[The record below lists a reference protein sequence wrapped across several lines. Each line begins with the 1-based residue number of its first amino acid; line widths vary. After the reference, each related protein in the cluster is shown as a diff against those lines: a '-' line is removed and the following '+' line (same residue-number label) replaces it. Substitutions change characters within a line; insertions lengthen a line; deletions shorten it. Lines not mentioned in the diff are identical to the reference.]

1 MESIIKTLTT
11 GVKGVFDIAG
21 QGFQFITANDLCMF
35 MVSIS
40 FAGMALGFVKR
51 AFRTARK

>member
-1 MESIIKTLTT
+1 MEAIINTLTT
-11 GVKGVFDIAG
+11 GVTGVFTIAG
-21 QGFQFITANDLCMF
+21 QGFNFITSNDLCMF

-40 FAGMALGFVKR
+40 FAGVALGFVKR